1 MHQCTCKAMCTWR
14 NSAIFFLNKGSS
26 VCRHKANYMKK
37 VAVKA
42 KLNIPAQ
49 IAHANQA
56 GLFTLDKWGEK
67 LM

>member
-1 MHQCTCKAMCTWR
+1 MCTWR
-14 NSAIFFLNKGSS
+14 NATQAKFSAIFFLNKGSS
-26 VCRHKANYMKK
+26 VCRHEANYMKK

-42 KLNIPAQ
+42 KLNIPSQ